1 MNTHFLTGYRCNL
14 FFYLLE
20 CVVAVVLSIIY
31 DRLVPVALIGFIV
44 FALVTSFILFRVNKK
59 HKISES
65 NHKKLQSF
73 FYSVINVVMS
83 IAFDSAQVF
92 IYAMCFSTIA
102 MFIFLDTKIAKF
114 QMLQSVLMIILF
126 GGFTSVVV
134 GSRQTMLEFTFGSFV
149 LIVINWVVLS
159 MTSIITF
166 QNRKSIEQERS
177 LDDLLKV
184 VEAKCDEAQAA
195 TRSKTRFLANMSHE
209 IRTPINSVMGMNE
222 MILRESTE
230 EDIISYASEAKN
242 ATESL
247 LGIINDILDITKIEE
262 GKINILSVKY
272 NLSDLINDVYNLVR
286 FRAEAKNLKFE
297 IVADENLP
305 SVLKGDD
312 IRLKQI
318 LTNLLTNA
326 VKYTEKGSIVL
337 EIKLVDNDEIYF
349 SVKDTGIG
357 IKEEDLPR
365 LFNAF
370 DRIEETRNRN
380 IEGTGLGLNITSTFL
395 KAFGSE
401 LKVKSEY
408 GKGSEF
414 SFVLKQEIIDASPIG
429 IIDVNVRKTKHKNYS
444 VVFEAPDARLLIVDD
459 NEINRKVFINLLKR
473 TKIKIDE
480 AESGIES
487 IELTKKN
494 TYDIIFMDHMMPV
507 MDGVEAFH
515 IIRNNKDNPNSE
527 IPVIVLTANAVI
539 GAEEYY
545 MKEGFNSFLSKP
557 IDPKKL
563 EQAVFENLNSGLI
576 KKKSEAVNEEIQ
588 EEQDFEYPIIDGID
602 WSYAKLHLKDDKLIL
617 DTVKMFRNSLKSDIE
632 ELNSYYV
639 EMSKEEVLDNYR
651 VKVHSMKSS
660 AALIGIV
667 QLAGIAMELEKA
679 ARNGDTAVI
688 KIMHPVFAKRWLS
701 YLEPLKDMFEIK
713 KSGAVATADMPEI
726 VEIFDTIHKA
736 AENMD
741 VDTLD
746 EMSRKLDEYNFEGS
760 TAEKI
765 DEVKKLIFNFE
776 VEKLVNY
783 EL

>member
-20 CVVAVVLSIIY
+20 CVVVVVLSIIY
-31 DRLVPVALIGFIV
+31 DRLVPVALIGFVV
-44 FALVTSFILFRVNKK
+44 FSLITILVLFRGDKK
-59 HKISES
+59 RKISES
-65 NHKKLQSF
+65 MHKMLQSF

-114 QMLQSVLMIILF
+114 QMLQSVLMIVLF
-126 GGFTSVVV
+126 GCFTSVVV
-134 GSRQTMLEFTFGSFV
+134 GSRQTMLEYTFGSFV

-166 QNRKSIEQERS
+166 QNRKSVEQERS

-230 EDIISYASEAKN
+230 KDIISYASEAKN

-326 VKYTEKGSIVL
+326 VKYTEKGGIVL
-337 EIKLVDNDEIYF
+337 EIKPVGNSEIYF

-370 DRIEETRNRN
+370 DRMEETRNRN

-429 IIDVNVRKTKHKNYS
+429 IIDVNIRKTKHKNYS
-444 VVFEAPDARLLIVDD
+444 VVFEAPDARVLIVDD

-563 EQAVFENLNSGLI
+563 EQAVFENLKSSLI
-576 KKKSEAVNEEIQ
+576 KKQSETLNEEIH
-588 EEQDFEYPIIDGID
+588 EEPDFEYPVIDGID

-617 DTVKMFRNSLKSDIE
+617 DTVKMFRTSMKSDIE

-639 EMSKEEVLDNYR
+639 EMSKEEELDNYR

-679 ARNGDTAVI
+679 ARNGDIAVI
-688 KIMHPVFAKRWLS
+688 KTMHPVFAKRWLS
-701 YLEPLKDMFEIK
+701 YLEPLKDMFEAK
-713 KSGAVATADMPEI
+713 KSGAAATADMQEI
-726 VEIFDTIHKA
+726 VEIFDTIREA

-746 EMSRKLDEYNFEGS
+746 EMSRKLDEYNFEGV